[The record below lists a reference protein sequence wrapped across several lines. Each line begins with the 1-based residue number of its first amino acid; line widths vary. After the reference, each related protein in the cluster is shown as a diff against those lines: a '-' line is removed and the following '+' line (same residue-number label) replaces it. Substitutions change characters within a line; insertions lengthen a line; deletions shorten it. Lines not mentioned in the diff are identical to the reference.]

1 MKKNKKAFLILT
13 LLFLFPILSPFSQQ
27 PTLTFKFA
35 FLYKTVDT
43 PEPQSIDYKSISTP
57 LSSGDQLKI
66 YLKPIKNAYIYLFF
80 QDTRDTL
87 YLLFPTM
94 ISDFDS
100 HYKFNKNYYIPKGD
114 EWFFLDDSTGTEKFY
129 LLVSN
134 TRLKKLEELTTTYVS
149 YFYSNTTQD
158 AELKEARQKVIEE
171 IKTIRLTW
179 SQEEVKE
186 DIVLVACDF
195 RGMGDQY
202 EFRAVEVEVD
212 GFYAKTIRIE
222 KSSQ

>member
-1 MKKNKKAFLILT
+1 
-13 LLFLFPILSPFSQQ
+13 
-27 PTLTFKFA
+27 
-35 FLYKTVDT
+35 
-43 PEPQSIDYKSISTP
+43 
-57 LSSGDQLKI
+57 
-66 YLKPIKNAYIYLFF
+66 
-80 QDTRDTL
+80 
-87 YLLFPTM
+87 M
-94 ISDFDS
+94 ISDFDN

-171 IKTIRLTW
+171 IKTIRLTRG
-179 SQEEVKE
+179 QEEVKE

-195 RGMGDQY
+195 RGMGDKY
-202 EFRAVEVEVD
+202 EFRAVVVEVD

-222 KSSQ
+222 H